1 MRETR
6 SQTPRETGTQEDVA
20 APAPAPNPVGLMP
33 CFWGRSPSLLS
44 LLLQLQDPT
53 GNLGLT
59 RCRRGAQ
66 GSPSWDREPC
76 PGTGTVSRPCPLPTD
91 ELGTPGPGISL
102 CQGSCSS
109 PCPWESLLVRSCP

>member
-66 GSPSWDREPC
+66 GSPSWDREPAQGQGQC
-76 PGTGTVSRPCPLPTD
+76 PGPAH
-91 ELGTPGPGISL
+91 SL
-102 CQGSCSS
+102 QTSWERQALAS
-109 PCPWESLLVRSCP
+109 PCARAPGAHPAHGNRCW